1 MMCSAA
7 AEHDVPYG
15 YDARLRLMM
24 CASRMCGTHRI
35 IATKGSGIIFA
46 ERQKHHLP
54 DRANIIHFC
63 DVWLAFVLLAVIC
76 DKKPTEIRASLSL
89 PQPVFIDCPLERLAS
104 APFFILSIS
113 DMIQAIHAGMNIYF

>member
-24 CASRMCGTHRI
+24 CASRMSGTHRI

-54 DRANIIHFC
+54 VRANII
-63 DVWLAFVLLAVIC
+63 AGIC
-76 DKKPTEIRASLSL
+76 RVPKTSP
-89 PQPVFIDCPLERLAS
+89 PVA
-104 APFFILSIS
+104 IS
-113 DMIQAIHAGMNIYF
+113 RIKTCHQYGFKYLNNLNINYYHYTPIIPISSQINV